1 MASQPEVTV
10 IIPNYN
16 GKKLLENCI
25 QTLEKQTCTDFKL
38 LVVDD
43 GSTEVTSSLD
53 LTMLALKENTGFC
66 GAVNEG
72 IRHADTP
79 YVILLNNDTE
89 VLPEFV
95 EELLA
100 AIKKS
105 NRIFSA
111 GAMMI
116 DYHDRERIDN
126 AGDYYTAFGWAVARG
141 KGKPLADFNR
151 PCRVFSCCGGAVI
164 YRTGLLRGMG
174 PFDERHFA
182 YLEDVDMG
190 YRAKIHGYI
199 NCYAPGARVYHVGS
213 ATTGTRYNE
222 KKVFLAARNS
232 MYLIYKNMPF
242 LQLLINLPLI
252 LSGILI
258 KSLFFLKKGFAG
270 EYLKGIGAGITGCRE
285 CKKVCFSWKN
295 MGNYA
300 CIQLALWGNVI
311 RILAGR

>member
-1 MASQPEVTV
+1 M
-10 IIPNYN
+10 
-16 GKKLLENCI
+16 
-25 QTLEKQTCTDFKL
+25 
-38 LVVDD
+38 
-43 GSTEVTSSLD
+43 
-53 LTMLALKENTGFC
+53 
-66 GAVNEG
+66 
-72 IRHADTP
+72 
-79 YVILLNNDTE
+79 
-89 VLPEFV
+89 
-95 EELLA
+95 
-100 AIKKS
+100 
-105 NRIFSA
+105 
-111 GAMMI
+111 
-116 DYHDRERIDN
+116 
-126 AGDYYTAFGWAVARG
+126 
-141 KGKPLADFNR
+141 
-151 PCRVFSCCGGAVI
+151 
-164 YRTGLLRGMG
+164 
-174 PFDERHFA
+174 
-182 YLEDVDMG
+182 
-190 YRAKIHGYI
+190 
-199 NCYAPGARVYHVGS
+199 YHVGS

>member
-25 QTLEKQTCTDFKL
+25 QTLERQTCTDFKL
-38 LVVDD
+38 LVVDNGSDD

-72 IRHADTP
+72 IRRADTP
-79 YVILLNNDTE
+79 YVILL
-89 VLPEFV
+89 V

-105 NRIFSA
+105 DRIFSA

-116 DYHDRERIDN
+116 DYHDRGRIDN

-164 YRTGLLRGMG
+164 YRTGLLREMG
-174 PFDERHFA
+174 SFDERHFA

-270 EYLKGIGAGITGCRE
+270 EYLRGIGAGITGCRE
-285 CKKVCFSWKN
+285 CKKVRFSWKN
-295 MGNYA
+295 LGNYA
-300 CIQLALWGNVI
+300 LIQLALWGNVI